1 MSYINIPVYVLIQ
14 REPEQYKNITS
25 GAQSDFEAATKL
37 ARAIVTRWGFSEELG
52 TVTYGENQEEVFLGY
67 TMGRQQ
73 IVGFARLE

>member
-1 MSYINIPVYVLIQ
+1 
-14 REPEQYKNITS
+14 
-25 GAQSDFEAATKL
+25 
-37 ARAIVTRWGFSEELG
+37 VTRWGFSEELG